1 MSLIALLTRRNLIA
15 LAWAF
20 SVLSI
25 AGAWTFQL
33 LGYAPCQLCYWQRN
47 PHYAAIVIGLV
58 ALATRWYWLAWFGA
72 LAAAIT
78 SGIGAYHTGVERQWW
93 SGPASCTGGDVSG
106 LSTEALLDRLTAAPL
121 VRCDEIPWR
130 MSDAIPWELL
140 DITMANLN
148 ALGSFVIV
156 FVWLAAAR
164 KRA

>member
-1 MSLIALLTRRNLIA
+1 MTQDKTTHRLILF
-15 LAWAF
+15 AWLF

-25 AGAWTFQL
+25 AGAWTFQS

-58 ALATRWYWLAWFGA
+58 AMGTRWYWLAWFGA
-72 LAAAIT
+72 LSAAIT
-78 SGIGAYHTGVERQWW
+78 SGIGVYHSGVERHWW
-93 SGPASCTGGDVSG
+93 PGPASCTGSGVSG
-106 LSTEALLDRLTAAPL
+106 LSTEDLVNQLTAAPL

-130 MSDAIPWELL
+130 VSDLIPWDVL

-156 FVWLAAAR
+156 FVWLAAALR
-164 KRA
+164 RN